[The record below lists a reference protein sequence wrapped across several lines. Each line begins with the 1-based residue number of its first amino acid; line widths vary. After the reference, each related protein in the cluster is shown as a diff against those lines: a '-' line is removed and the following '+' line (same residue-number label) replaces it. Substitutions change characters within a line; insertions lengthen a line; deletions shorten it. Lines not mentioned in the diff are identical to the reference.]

1 MKQFKIKKNYLLLKN
16 WWETIDLTN
25 YEKSYFNR
33 EIISF
38 NQQLFRLKEK
48 KIRIGTYGK
57 SGVGKSSVLN
67 SLLKKDIFK
76 TDIINGTTKE
86 IQSEICNLKDQTLN
100 SLELLDSP
108 GFDFCNINSPDKFY
122 SYINH
127 SDLILFIVSGDLN
140 RNELNEIKSFIKE
153 GKKIILILNKI
164 DLFNKNELKE
174 IIENIKFKL
183 PKDLN
188 IPIIVNKENNL
199 KNYIAKLINQY
210 GEILLTLN
218 SIQLADKLFL
228 RIKEQRLKRRQKIAQ
243 STIGKFSTIK
253 ASAVALNPFILFDVA
268 GSFALDTALINE
280 LSKIY
285 GLKLRGEST
294 RKIFKNISINNLYL
308 GVTQVGVN
316 TSFNL
321 IKKLILLTSPFTFGL
336 SLLPY
341 GPIAIIQAAI
351 AVRSTKTL
359 GKLAAKEIFK
369 RSKVSLIEP
378 SIMIQ
383 NLTLNEPE
391 VFNHINFYL
400 SNRWSC
406 LKSKLIIY
414 SGRIRFYIKSS

>member
-1 MKQFKIKKNYLLLKN
+1 MKQFKIKENYLLLKK
-16 WWETIDLTN
+16 WWETTDLTN
-25 YEKSYFNR
+25 YEKSYLNR

-38 NQQLFRLKEK
+38 NQQLLRLKEK
-48 KIRIGTYGK
+48 KIRIGSYGK

-86 IQSEICNLKDQTLN
+86 IKSETLTLKDQTLN
-100 SLELLDSP
+100 NLELLDSP
-108 GFDFCNINSPDKFY
+108 GFDFCNIKFPDKVY
-122 SYINH
+122 SCINN
-127 SDLILFIVSGDLN
+127 SDLILFVASGDLN
-140 RNELNEIKSFIKE
+140 RNELREISSFIKD
-153 GKKIILILNKI
+153 GKKIIIVLNKI
-164 DLFNKNELKE
+164 DLFNKNELRE

-188 IPIIVNKENNL
+188 IPIIIHNKNNL
-199 KNYIAKLINQY
+199 KNYITKLINQY

-228 RIKEQRLKRRQKIAQ
+228 RIKEQRLKRRQKLAQ

-268 GSFALDTALINE
+268 GSFAIDTALISE

-285 GLKLRGEST
+285 GLKFKGEST
-294 RKIFKNISINNLYL
+294 RKIFKNISINNLCL

-321 IKKLILLTSPFTFGL
+321 IKKLIILTAPFTNGL

-351 AVRSTKTL
+351 AIHSTKVL
-359 GKLAAKEIFK
+359 GKLAAKEIFI
-369 RSKVSLIEP
+369 RSKASFIEP
-378 SIMIQ
+378 AFIVKNMTF
-383 NLTLNEPE
+383 NDPE
-391 VFNHINFYL
+391 IFNHINIYF
-400 SNRWSC
+400 SNRNLNNNFVSI
-406 LKSKLIIY
+406 LP
-414 SGRIRFYIKSS
+414 

>member
-16 WWETIDLTN
+16 WWETIDFTN

-33 EIISF
+33 DIISF

-48 KIRIGTYGK
+48 KIRIGAYGK

-67 SLLKKDIFK
+67 SLLDKDIFK
-76 TDIINGTTKE
+76 TNIINGTTRE
-86 IQSEICNLKDQTLN
+86 IQAEEWKFKNQSLN
-100 SLELLDSP
+100 SIELVDSP
-108 GFDFCNINSPDKFY
+108 GFDFCDIKFPDKVY
-122 SYINH
+122 SFINH
-127 SDLILFIVSGDLN
+127 SDVILFIISGDLN
-140 RNELNEIKSFIKE
+140 RNELKEISSFIKD

-188 IPIIVNKENNL
+188 IPIITNNENNL

-228 RIKEQRLKRRQKIAQ
+228 KIKEQRLKRRQKLAQ

-285 GLKLRGEST
+285 GLKLKGEST
-294 RKIFKNISINNLYL
+294 RKIFKNISINNFCL
-308 GVTQVGVN
+308 GITQVGVN

-321 IKKLILLTSPFTFGL
+321 IKKLILLTAPYTNGL

-351 AVRSTKTL
+351 AVYSTKIL
-359 GKLAAKEIFK
+359 GKLAAKEIFI
-369 RSKVSLIEP
+369 RSKASFIEP
-378 SIMIQ
+378 AILIQ
-383 NLTLNEPE
+383 SMN
-391 VFNHINFYL
+391 FNDQEIFNYIN
-400 SNRWSC
+400 
-406 LKSKLIIY
+406 IY
-414 SGRIRFYIKSS
+414 FSGRNLNNNFFSFLP

>member
-1 MKQFKIKKNYLLLKN
+1 MKQFKIKENYLLLKK

-25 YEKSYFNR
+25 YEKSFLNR

-38 NQQLFRLKEK
+38 NQQLLRLKEK
-48 KIRIGTYGK
+48 KLRIGAYGK

-108 GFDFCNINSPDKFY
+108 GFDFCNIKSPDKVY

-140 RNELNEIKSFIKE
+140 RNELNEISSFIKD

-188 IPIIVNKENNL
+188 IPIIINNGNNL

-228 RIKEQRLKRRQKIAQ
+228 KIKEQRLKRRQKLAQ

-285 GLKLRGEST
+285 GLKLKGEST
-294 RKIFKNISINNLYL
+294 RKIFKNISINNLCL

-321 IKKLILLTSPFTFGL
+321 IKKVILLTAPFTNGL

-351 AVRSTKTL
+351 AVYSTKIL
-359 GKLAAKEIFK
+359 GKLAAKEIFI
-369 RSKVSLIEP
+369 RSKASFIEP
-378 SIMIQ
+378 AILIQ
-383 NLTLNEPE
+383 NMNFNDPE
-391 VFNHINFYL
+391 IFNYINIYF
-400 SNRWSC
+400 SNRNLNNNFVSF
-406 LKSKLIIY
+406 LP
-414 SGRIRFYIKSS
+414 

>member
-1 MKQFKIKKNYLLLKN
+1 MKQMKINKNYFLLKN
-16 WWETIDLTN
+16 WWENIDLTN
-25 YEKSYFNR
+25 YEKSFFNR

-38 NQQLFRLKEK
+38 NQQLLRLKEK
-48 KIRIGTYGK
+48 TIRIGAYGK

-76 TDIINGTTKE
+76 TGIINGTTRK
-86 IQSEICNLKDQTLN
+86 IQSEAWTLKDQTLN

-108 GFDFCNINSPDKFY
+108 GFDFCDIKFPDKIY
-122 SYINH
+122 SFINH
-127 SDLILFIVSGDLN
+127 SDLVLFIVSGDLN
-140 RNELNEIKSFIKE
+140 RNELNEIRSFIKD
-153 GKKIILILNKI
+153 GKKIIVILNKI

-183 PKDLN
+183 PEDLN
-188 IPIIVNKENNL
+188 IPIIINHENNL
-199 KNYIAKLINQY
+199 KNYITKTINQY

-228 RIKEQRLKRRQKIAQ
+228 RIKEQRLKRRQKLAQ

-268 GSFALDTALINE
+268 GSFALDTALISE

-285 GLKLRGEST
+285 GLKLKGEST
-294 RKIFKNISINNLYL
+294 RKIFKNISINNLFL

-316 TSFNL
+316 SSFNL
-321 IKKLILLTSPFTFGL
+321 IKKIILLTAPFTNGI

-351 AVRSTKTL
+351 AVRSTKIL
-359 GKLAAKEIFK
+359 GKLAAKEIFI
-369 RSKVSLIEP
+369 RSKASYIEP
-378 SIMIQ
+378 AVIIQ
-383 NLTLNEPE
+383 NMTFHDPE
-391 VFNHINFYL
+391 IFNHINIYF
-400 SNRWSC
+400 SNRNLNNNFVSI
-406 LKSKLIIY
+406 LP
-414 SGRIRFYIKSS
+414 

>member
-1 MKQFKIKKNYLLLKN
+1 MKNLKINKNYLLLKN
-16 WWETIDLTN
+16 WWENIDLTN

-48 KIRIGTYGK
+48 KIRIGSYGK

-76 TDIINGTTKE
+76 TDIINGTTRE
-86 IQSEICNLKDQTLN
+86 IQTEEWKFKNQKLN
-100 SLELLDSP
+100 CVELLDSP
-108 GFDFCNINSPDKFY
+108 GFDFCDIKFPDKFY
-122 SYINH
+122 SSINH
-127 SDLILFIVSGDLN
+127 SDLILFIISGDLN
-140 RNELNEIKSFIKE
+140 RNELKQISSFIQD

-164 DLFNKNELKE
+164 DLFNKIELKE

-188 IPIIVNKENNL
+188 IPIIINHENNL
-199 KNYIAKLINQY
+199 KNYMTKIINQH
-210 GEILLTLN
+210 GEIFLTLN
-218 SIQLADKLFL
+218 SLQSADKLFL
-228 RIKEQRLKRRQKIAQ
+228 MIKEQRLKRRQKLAQ

-253 ASAVALNPFILFDVA
+253 ASTVALNPFILFDIA
-268 GSFALDTALINE
+268 SSFALDTALISE

-285 GLKLRGEST
+285 GLNLKGEST
-294 RKIFKNISINNLYL
+294 RKIFKNISINNLFL

-321 IKKLILLTSPFTFGL
+321 IRKVIVLTAPFTNGL

-351 AVRSTKTL
+351 AIQSTKIL

-369 RSKVSLIEP
+369 RNKASFIEP
-378 SIMIQ
+378 YIMIQ
-383 NLTLNEPE
+383 NINFNEPE
-391 VFNHINFYL
+391 IFKHINIYL
-400 SNRWSC
+400 SKRN
-406 LKSKLIIY
+406 LKNNFVSFLP
-414 SGRIRFYIKSS
+414 

>member
-1 MKQFKIKKNYLLLKN
+1 MK
-16 WWETIDLTN
+16 
-25 YEKSYFNR
+25 
-33 EIISF
+33 
-38 NQQLFRLKEK
+38 
-48 KIRIGTYGK
+48 
-57 SGVGKSSVLN
+57 
-67 SLLKKDIFK
+67 
-76 TDIINGTTKE
+76 
-86 IQSEICNLKDQTLN
+86 
-100 SLELLDSP
+100 
-108 GFDFCNINSPDKFY
+108 
-122 SYINH
+122 
-127 SDLILFIVSGDLN
+127 
-140 RNELNEIKSFIKE
+140 LNEISSFIKD

-188 IPIIVNKENNL
+188 IPIIINNENNL
-199 KNYIAKLINQY
+199 KNYITKLINQY

-228 RIKEQRLKRRQKIAQ
+228 KIKEQRLKRRQKLAQ

-285 GLKLRGEST
+285 GLKLKGEST
-294 RKIFKNISINNLYL
+294 RKIFKNISINNLFL

-321 IKKLILLTSPFTFGL
+321 IKKVILLTAPFTNGL

-351 AVRSTKTL
+351 AVYSTKILREISSKRDIYKKQSFFYRTCYYDQNMNFNDP
-359 GKLAAKEIFK
+359 EIF
-369 RSKVSLIEP
+369 
-378 SIMIQ
+378 
-383 NLTLNEPE
+383 NY
-391 VFNHINFYL
+391 INIYF
-400 SNRWSC
+400 SNRNLNNNFVSF
-406 LKSKLIIY
+406 LP
-414 SGRIRFYIKSS
+414 